1 MLRISAAASV
11 AVEPPPRGRSHRARA
26 SATDTGDSHAVELSA
41 GRAAACTWR
50 ADAADREGG
59 CCSPRVHGAGPSLT
73 LVGQQL
79 RDARLQRTTEVGLFR
94 ILYRKIEAL
103 EPRQSI
109 AIGYGEGASSPTSAA
124 FDGGGG
130 GDGWPHTESPSSAAF
145 DGCGAGQNGAGSAAV
160 VTAATSDARGWAVDT
175 ATRDSAAADKAAN
188 SDALESA
195 GVGVGAA
202 VAAAPAPVA
211 SATAAAAAGTQT
223 VLWPPVV
230 QCCRWQAGLQ

>member
-1 MLRISAAASV
+1 
-11 AVEPPPRGRSHRARA
+11 
-26 SATDTGDSHAVELSA
+26 LSA

-79 RDARLQRTTEVGLFR
+79 GDARLQRTT
-94 ILYRKIEAL
+94 KIEAL

-124 FDGGGG
+124 FDGEGG

-160 VTAATSDARGWAVDT
+160 VTAATSDARGWAADT
-175 ATRDSAAADKAAN
+175 ATRDSAAADTAAN

-230 QCCRWQAGLQ
+230 QCCRWQAGLQLKTALQRAHFLVHTAPHAAHTLVTLVGADREG